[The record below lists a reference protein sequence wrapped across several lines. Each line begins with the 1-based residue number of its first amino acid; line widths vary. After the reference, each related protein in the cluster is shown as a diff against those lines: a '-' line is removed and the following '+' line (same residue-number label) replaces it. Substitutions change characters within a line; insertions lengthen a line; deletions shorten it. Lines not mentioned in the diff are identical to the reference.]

1 MTTPTVFMRTAS
13 AEMYAT
19 FEQLDIQ
26 LQFTHAIR
34 KMSRKMSR
42 PMATTPEGF
51 DDEAGACD
59 DVFQRTCSASR
70 SMATTPEGQDDEAG
84 ACYDVFKRTRSAGR
98 QHAPDLGTAG
108 GKFQPIHLHG
118 ERPEPYTKSHVHLRS
133 NPRKDSKVPSDSG
146 GVAAPFVNDKIP
158 RDFYKRFGQAIR
170 AEREAALAVR
180 AEREA
185 ALAVTALPEAF
196 PARFSHSGTPAQ
208 SLPDTRRNRFMR
220 P

>member
-51 DDEAGACD
+51 
-59 DVFQRTCSASR
+59 
-70 SMATTPEGQDDEAG
+70 DDEAG